1 MHGSALG
8 RVRDPGGIGMLF
20 LAFLP
25 FLLLPRFR
33 ENRMIKFILYY
44 SLAFF
49 IIWVIRSPIK
59 RRLIPI
65 FPLLSIM
72 VGYVIIRIS
81 ELRKFTKI
89 PLFMIV
95 TLALVFQM
103 IYIAPGG
110 LGKIYQRILVFAGL
124 TSQEEYILKNEETYA
139 VYRYINRNLSPDA
152 KLYILNDPRTFY
164 CDRPYITIILRED
177 GRGYLRP
184 RTGTEL
190 LAELKE
196 RGVSYIVANRSFWDN
211 QYGKGRYPRLL
222 EDIKAD
228 YLRVLYDKYPF
239 IVLQIHY

>member
-1 MHGSALG
+1 
-8 RVRDPGGIGMLF
+8 
-20 LAFLP
+20 
-25 FLLLPRFR
+25 
-33 ENRMIKFILYY
+33 MIKFILYY

-59 RRLIPI
+59 RRLMPL

-72 VGYVIIRIS
+72 VGYVIFRIS

-89 PLFMIV
+89 PVFMIV
-95 TLALVFQM
+95 ILALVFQM

-196 RGVSYIVANRSFWDN
+196 RGVSYIVANRSVWDS
-211 QYGKGRYPRLL
+211 QYGKGRYPKLL
-222 EDIKAD
+222 EEIKAD

-239 IVLQIHY
+239 IVFQIHY